1 MTTPTTKTTT
11 KRGRGRPRKTETDGL
26 KLPSASK
33 AKKRTIK
40 VADPK
45 PPAALPELPVNPF
58 VHEVLE
64 VVSKQKTKARKVEA
78 LQKYQHDSLKV
89 IFVWNFDETVISLL
103 PEGDVPYGE
112 TQDQTVYNGSLS
124 DNLSREAAGG
134 ESATGQDL
142 DGRNKTSLRRE
153 YTVLYNFVKGGN
165 DSLTKARR
173 EMIFI
178 NLLQGLHPKDAELLI
193 LVKDKKLSD
202 KYKITHDVV
211 AEAYPDIQWGGRS

>member
-11 KRGRGRPRKTETDGL
+11 KRGRGRPRKTETDGP

-45 PPAALPELPVNPF
+45 PPAALPDLPVNPF

-64 VVSKQKTKARKVEA
+64 VVSAQKTKARKVEA
-78 LQKYQHDSLKV
+78 LRKYQHDSLKV

-112 TQDQTVYNGSLS
+112 TEDQTVYNGSLS
-124 DNLSREAAGG
+124 DNLAREAAGG

-142 DGRNKTSLRRE
+142 DGRNRTSLRRE

-165 DSLTKARR
+165 DRLSAIRR
-173 EMIFI
+173 ETMFVQM
-178 NLLQGLHPKDAELLI
+178 LEGLHPEEAKI
-193 LVKDKKLSD
+193 VCLVKDKDLES
-202 KYKITHDVV
+202 KYKITYDMVQQ
-211 AEAYPDIQWGGRS
+211 AYPDIQWGGRS